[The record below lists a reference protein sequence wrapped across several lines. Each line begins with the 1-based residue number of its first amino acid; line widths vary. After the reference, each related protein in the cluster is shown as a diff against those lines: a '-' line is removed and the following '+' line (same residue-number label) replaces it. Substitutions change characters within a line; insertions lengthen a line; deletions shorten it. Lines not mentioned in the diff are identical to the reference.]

1 MRGLGRNA
9 EELGLPGYVWEPV
22 MLPDAP
28 APSKSKMLSSDE
40 TFKLPGELSF
50 FKKPH
55 AQLN

>member
-1 MRGLGRNA
+1 MRGPGRNA

-22 MLPDAP
+22 MLPEAT

-50 FKKPH
+50 
-55 AQLN
+55 